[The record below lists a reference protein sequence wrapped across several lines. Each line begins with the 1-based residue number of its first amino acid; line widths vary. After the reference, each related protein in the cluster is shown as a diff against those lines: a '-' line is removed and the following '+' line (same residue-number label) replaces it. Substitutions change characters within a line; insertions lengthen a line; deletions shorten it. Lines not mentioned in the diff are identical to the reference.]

1 MRHKHIE
8 TLLQFLVAALFTV
21 YPVFSVHA
29 QATNTP
35 GTDKD
40 IMGKNRPPI
49 DRNPPEIFETASFGL
64 G

>member
-1 MRHKHIE
+1 MRHKHIA
-8 TLLQFLVAALFTV
+8 TLLQYLVAALFMV
-21 YPVFSVHA
+21 SPFFSVHA
-29 QATNTP
+29 QAANAP